1 MTSFY
6 IFTVLLACCLSTH
19 PYINALL
26 RLRYATLCFWLRMEW
41 GGVGWVEMSTFGSK
55 CPPIHQI
62 FFYASRQCSID
73 FAWGG
78 VGWGEVGC

>member
-41 GGVGWVEMSTFGSK
+41 GGVGWVEGGGGGGG
-55 CPPIHQI
+55 
-62 FFYASRQCSID
+62 
-73 FAWGG
+73 GG
-78 VGWGEVGC
+78 VRWDVKVRF